1 MNKIRQWLLNF
12 VLNDSSEDGWMMVQR
27 DNEYH
32 LEKAEWDDDEQHY
45 AIGEEHEELGR
56 LRAWALDYVLGGS
69 SADGWLLIQSGNPYT
84 LEPAEY
90 QPDAN
95 AYVVGDGEDKRF
107 FEDRAGL
114 MHSWRGV
121 PLGLVTDSDR
131 PIVDIDTAAT
141 AAGADQKITDGGEL
155 AANTKLSVQQIANRL
170 KVGEVNTQYGTSHI
184 VNPFHAVED
193 EPDVVDLRPATRLF
207 PSETDPDT
215 PRKAADNALEAERAT
230 EGLSMG
236 NLTDWVQIVGSFL
249 MGAIVAEYIAGS
261 SGGGGVDVPLM
272 LDMVLM
278 MLSTSL

>member
-27 DNEYH
+27 NSEYH

-69 SADGWLLIQSGNPYT
+69 SDDGWLMVQSGNRYA

-90 QPDAN
+90 RPDAN
-95 AYVVGDGEDKRF
+95 AYVVGSGEDERF

-121 PLGLVTDSDR
+121 PVGMVTDSDR
-131 PIVDIDTAAT
+131 PIVDIDTAST
-141 AAGADQKITDGGEL
+141 AAGADQKMTDGGKL
-155 AANTKLSVQQIANRL
+155 AASSKLSVEEIANRL
-170 KVGEVNTQYGTSHI
+170 KVGEVDTQYGTSHI
-184 VNPFHAVED
+184 VNPFHRVED

-230 EGLSMG
+230 DGLNVG
-236 NLTDWVQIVGSFL
+236 KLTDWVQIVGSFL
-249 MGAIVAEYIAGS
+249 MGAIVTEYIAGS
-261 SGGGGVDVPLM
+261 SAAAAA
-272 LDMVLM
+272 
-278 MLSTSL
+278 SRCR